1 MMSFVSLIGLVLYC
15 YSRSSKHNLQCIWI
29 ICSRSSDTLHIL
41 PKIKKIFKQ
50 IRRVIKN
57 YATKFFRNVRW
68 FCTCTSTTSFKNQKL
83 HHKLFRDV
91 RWFCAFTSTS
101 SLPTSAISALSS
113 LYMYHLHRPHYNLS
127 KHATEFFSIM
137 ICSVSATT
145 LHPRSP

>member
-1 MMSFVSLIGLVLYC
+1 MMSFVSLTCLVVYC

-29 ICSRSSDTLHIL
+29 ICSSDTLNIL
-41 PKIKKIFKQ
+41 PKIKKNIQ
-50 IRRVIKN
+50 TN
-57 YATKFFRNVRW
+57 TKGNQKLRYKVFFRNVRW

-83 HHKLFRDV
+83 HHKLSRYV
-91 RWFCAFTSTS
+91 RWFCACTSTS